1 MYINLP
7 FLFTV
12 FAVNVDAKL
21 RKLNVDSLAVHSKA
35 GKKLL
40 SKARRLDEDVDYSWM
55 PGYTF
60 QFQKC
65 YQWDAYGRE
74 ENENKEKSIVF
85 RACPQGDCGSNCKY
99 GADYIVQLRDYVEAY
114 TDAKQNLR
122 EYNCQMV
129 ENNCECDDDQVD
141 DETCAYNCYAA
152 AGLNYCQD
160 EDNQFEVQDYAECAQ
175 LEMNAEE
182 EEEEEEGEEDGEE
195 DGEDRKLDEEAAL
208 YGGLYCSD
216 DGSAVLLGAFTDEEC
231 TYLDTSNTY
240 YQATGQ
246 SLPYSSKS
254 IIGSGCVSC
263 QNPYYADGDDDN
275 ADNQVNEMCTELY
288 DQAGKCETDM
298 NINYPTTDACTYIN
312 NVVPNLEKLYN
323 GQKANSAATGWAW
336 FFAITT
342 VGLAGFIG
350 YQTVNGKRASIS
362 LADQGQGVMT

>member
-1 MYINLP
+1 MYIALP

-12 FAVNVDAKL
+12 LAVNVDAKL

-35 GKKLL
+35 GRKLF
-40 SKARRLDEDVDYSWM
+40 SKARRLDEEVDYSWM

-85 RACPQGDCGSNCKY
+85 RACPQGDCSSSCKY

-114 TDAKQNLR
+114 TEAKQQLR
-122 EYNCQMV
+122 EYNCEMV
-129 ENNCECDDDQVD
+129 EENCECDDDQVD
-141 DETCAYNCYAA
+141 DEACAQNCYAA
-152 AGLNYCQD
+152 AGLDYCQND
-160 EDNQFEVQDYAECAQ
+160 EEEFQVGDYAECAQ
-175 LEMNAEE
+175 LNMNVEE
-182 EEEEEEGEEDGEE
+182 EEEDEENEENEE
-195 DGEDRKLDEEAAL
+195 NENDRKLDEEAAL

-231 TYLDTSNTY
+231 STLDTYNTY
-240 YQATGQ
+240 YKTTGQ

-263 QNPYYADGDDDN
+263 KNPYYADGDDDN
-275 ADNQVNEMCTELY
+275 VDNQVNEMCTELY
-288 DQAGKCETDM
+288 EQAGKCETDM
-298 NINYPTTDACTYIN
+298 NIYYKTTDACTYIN
-312 NVVPNLEKLYN
+312 NVVPNLEKLYK
-323 GQKANSAATGWAW
+323 GEKSSSTGWAW
-336 FFAITT
+336 FFAMTSL
-342 VGLAGFIG
+342 GLAGFIG
-350 YQTVNGKRASIS
+350 YQTMNGKKASID